1 MDHFKKIILT
11 FGLFLMPFAAQAE
24 LSQSQ
29 IKERM
34 LIDLEVIK
42 QTFEVNY
49 APKDWK
55 KAFTDWELTYQIE
68 KAKIKVL
75 ENDHLTL
82 KEYQHILKDFFNS
95 TKDYHVG
102 VRFFSTEVS
111 ALPFRMTSTHGK
123 YFIAAALKNEW
134 APLMD
139 YSLDV
144 GDEVLLFNNQPIDQV
159 VKEFKEK
166 EYGNPD
172 SLSDQALAEGTFTM
186 QAGLKG
192 NFIPQGPVLL
202 TVRKAGTNNVETY
215 NLEWAYAAEMFSGNF
230 VDIAPKKP
238 KQIFSRNRP
247 LGEHS
252 FFHKDMTSPHYELG
266 KSASKLGKKA
276 LKNLAQKASEE
287 DDIYDFLGNRKS
299 FLPPLGKVVW
309 KSDPNAYIDAYI
321 YETSAKKRIGYL
333 RIPHYS
339 LGEEEVEELIEIINL
354 FEMRTGALVIDQ
366 LNNPGGS
373 AWFMYALASMLSD
386 KPLMTPKQQMMLTSS
401 DIYFALEVV
410 DELEEISTDEEA
422 MQAMGETLGGY
433 PVSFV
438 MIQNF
443 RKFFN
448 FILSEWHEGRMFT
461 QSSYLFGFDYLQP
474 HPKAQYT
481 KPILVL
487 VNSLDFSC
495 GDFFPAIMQD
505 NQRATI
511 LGTQTAGAGG
521 YVLGHEFLNI
531 FGVDAFRFT
540 GSIAERIN
548 TNPIE
553 NLGVTPD
560 IWLEMTE
567 KDLEFNYVDYINR
580 VNKEVINLMR

>member
-1 MDHFKKIILT
+1 MITAPSGEMSGRAIVQLPALRQRV
-11 FGLFLMPFAAQAE
+11 GAVAE
-24 LSQSQ
+24 LGGAGQ
-29 IKERM
+29 
-34 LIDLEVIK
+34 
-42 QTFEVNY
+42 
-49 APKDWK
+49 
-55 KAFTDWELTYQIE
+55 
-68 KAKIKVL
+68 
-75 ENDHLTL
+75 
-82 KEYQHILKDFFNS
+82 
-95 TKDYHVG
+95 G
-102 VRFFSTEVS
+102 VRDGRDPVVS
-111 ALPFRMTSTHGK
+111 R
-123 YFIAAALKNEW
+123 
-134 APLMD
+134 
-139 YSLDV
+139 V
-144 GDEVLLFNNQPIDQV
+144 GHVQRPSRQAHSGRPDDQ
-159 VKEFKEK
+159 
-166 EYGNPD
+166 
-172 SLSDQALAEGTFTM
+172 
-186 QAGLKG
+186 
-192 NFIPQGPVLL
+192 
-202 TVRKAGTNNVETY
+202 
-215 NLEWAYAAEMFSGNF
+215 
-230 VDIAPKKP
+230 
-238 KQIFSRNRP
+238 
-247 LGEHS
+247 
-252 FFHKDMTSPHYELG
+252 
-266 KSASKLGKKA
+266 
-276 LKNLAQKASEE
+276 
-287 DDIYDFLGNRKS
+287 
-299 FLPPLGKVVW
+299 
-309 KSDPNAYIDAYI
+309 
-321 YETSAKKRIGYL
+321 RIG
-333 RIPHYS
+333 IGVPSEPGGDDMVGCH
-339 LGEEEVEELIEIINL
+339 LGSVAARNQ
-354 FEMRTGALVIDQ
+354 MRTGALVIDQ

-521 YVLGHEFLNI
+521 YVLGHEFSNI

-553 NLGVTPD
+553 NLKVPRIFG
-560 IWLEMTE
+560 
-567 KDLEFNYVDYINR
+567 
-580 VNKEVINLMR
+580 